1 MTGARV
7 VSVCTS
13 AKTGV
18 QKSPVAEVTA
28 RTEHGIDGDAHAG
41 PWHRQVSLLADES
54 AAKMRAA
61 GAQVGPGDF
70 GENVLTAG
78 IDLTALPVGAVLV
91 VGGARLEIT
100 QKGKECHTRCAIFE
114 AAGACVMPQEGVFC
128 RVLAGGPIRPG
139 DPVRVEE

>member
-1 MTGARV
+1 MSARV

-13 AKTGV
+13 AATGV
-18 QKSPVAEVTA
+18 QKRPVAEATA
-28 RTEHGIDGDAHAG
+28 RADHGLEGDAHAG

-61 GAQVGPGDF
+61 GARVGPGDF

-78 IDLTALPVGAVLV
+78 IDLVALPLGAVIA
-91 VGGARLEIT
+91 VGGARLEVT
-100 QKGKECHTRCAIFE
+100 QKGKECHSHCAIFD
-114 AAGACVMPQEGVFC
+114 AVGTCVMPTEGIFC

-139 DPVRVEE
+139 DPVRVEG

>member
-13 AKTGV
+13 AATGV
-18 QKSPVAEVTA
+18 QKSPVAEVVA
-28 RTEHGIDGDAHAG
+28 RADHGIDGDAHAG

-61 GAQVGPGDF
+61 GARVGPGDF

-78 IDLTALPVGAVLV
+78 IDLTALPVGAVLA

-100 QKGKECHTRCAIFE
+100 QKGKECHSHCAIFDVV
-114 AAGACVMPQEGVFC
+114 GTCVMPTEGIFC

-139 DPVRVEE
+139 DPVRVEG

>member
-13 AKTGV
+13 AVTGV
-18 QKSPVAEVTA
+18 QKSPVAEVVA
-28 RTEHGIDGDAHAG
+28 RADHGIDGDAHAG

-61 GAQVGPGDF
+61 GARVGPGDF

-78 IDLTALPVGAVLV
+78 IDLTALPVGAVLA

-100 QKGKECHTRCAIFE
+100 QKGKECHSHCAIFDVV
-114 AAGACVMPQEGVFC
+114 GTCVMPTEGIFC

-139 DPVRVEE
+139 DPVRVEG

>member
-1 MTGARV
+1 MSARV
-7 VSVCTS
+7 VNVCMSS
-13 AKTGV
+13 ATGV
-18 QKSPVAEVTA
+18 QKTPVAEVIA
-28 RTEHGIDGDAHAG
+28 REDHGIEGDAHAG

-78 IDLTALPVGAVLV
+78 IDLTALPVGAVLLA
-91 VGGARLEIT
+91 GGARLEIT
-100 QKGKECHTRCAIFE
+100 QKGKEGPTRCAIFDVV
-114 AAGACVMPQEGVFC
+114 GTCVMPTEGVFC